1 MEKALKYPCMH
12 RIVSYRTAGILT
24 DKDRYNCVKVPSL
37 LKCRKCALV
46 KKREPTANLRV
57 L

>member
-1 MEKALKYPCMH
+1 MEKALKYSCMH
-12 RIVSYRTAGILT
+12 RQYRTAGILT
-24 DKDRYNCVKVPSL
+24 DKDRYDCVKVPSL

>member
-24 DKDRYNCVKVPSL
+24 DKDRYDCVKVPSL